1 MYIPCTVAV
10 ADTVHA
16 MVLLMCHT
24 HYTHYTLTQPET
36 LGLIDNTLLNKK
48 LKTNVMDVHCI
59 LNAIFNGKQTRR
71 ASSMLTK
78 QWRIQHRANP
88 ACAPPPYWCGIVL
101 IMGHCHQWWHRLGVS
116 WRRSRIRLFSMMI
129 DCYTLPNFSNQ

>member
-1 MYIPCTVAV
+1 MGEGGGCYITLFSPSDVTAFHRSRPIPKKTCQVGRRSRGWFIIYV
-10 ADTVHA
+10 HCRLLFLILETVHA

-24 HYTHYTLTQPET
+24 HYTVTQPET
-36 LGLIDNTLLNKK
+36 LGLIDNTLLNKN

-78 QWRIQHRANP
+78 IGVKQTIRARTSTDL
-88 ACAPPPYWCGIVL
+88 Y
-101 IMGHCHQWWHRLGVS
+101 
-116 WRRSRIRLFSMMI
+116 
-129 DCYTLPNFSNQ
+129 